1 MDSNLS
7 GFTIILISQI
17 MHKVIQQLVRI
28 KFATR
33 NLMLIGKTQMGSHVN
48 KINRA
53 NILLSK
59 GKSTLQSLTIK

>member
-1 MDSNLS
+1 MDLNLS

-33 NLMLIGKTQMGSHVN
+33 NLMLIGKTQLHGN

-59 GKSTLQSLTIK
+59 DKSTLQSRTIK